1 MRYDGV
7 ITLITLAISRN
18 AEGIDAETETARAD
32 VYAQLDAVG
41 YREFY
46 AAQQAGITPEI
57 TATIFEADY
66 ERQRVAIVDGV
77 RYRVVRTYKRGD
89 KVELT
94 LEALEERGAG

>member
-1 MRYDGV
+1 MLELV
-7 ITLITLAISRN
+7 KLALRIKST
-18 AEGIDAETETARAD
+18 AYDAEIETARAD

-57 TATIFEADY
+57 TATIFDADY
-66 ERQRVAIVDGV
+66 DRQRVSIVDGV

>member
-1 MRYDGV
+1 MRYDSE
-7 ITLITLAISRN
+7 ITLVSLKIARN
-18 AEGIDAETETARAD
+18 AEGIDAETENARAV

-46 AAQQAGITPEI
+46 VAQQAGITPEI
-57 TATIFEADY
+57 TATIFDADY
-66 ERQRVAIVDGV
+66 DRQRVAIVDGV